1 MFWVVLGGICEEGD
15 LVERFLVVF
24 HDLDDLGKGGVLCRA
39 TRGRRALSPTLPLS
53 IGIRPPSRTIFKMC
67 FD

>member
-24 HDLDDLGKGGVLCRA
+24 HDLDDLGKGG
-39 TRGRRALSPTLPLS
+39 STLPGHQGKAGTFAHTASLNWY
-53 IGIRPPSRTIFKMC
+53 
-67 FD
+67 